1 MLLFLVGESPLVIST
16 LEPDTEQQSTPISEE
31 SSPTTSKLT
40 QVSDDKELIYA
51 EHQDNSIVIGEL
63 IAGAGDIATQ
73 HSAEPNAKQPVSIT
87 VPCSVQTN
95 KYLGGKIIVVD
106 KDYFKNRKIE
116 SRFRKSNETLSDKA
130 GSDVSLPALSKRVLP
145 EVRAITADNATV
157 DGETEVVNDGT
168 NMGEN
173 EGTKIGENDGIN
185 MGENASEF
193 NGNGESKEG
202 YEKFD
207 IGRESEHGDPKVV
220 VKSGNK
226 SPVYK
231 QGQKLVTEGTQTPLV
246 ARSIYG
252 GMEEEGGV
260 KTAVRSVSVNTDEY
274 LGLTPGQ
281 TEKPH
286 TEEYI
291 IVHLP
296 PGTEVTKTEVRKQMD
311 YKQYHEVGTHSVLS
325 FITGIK
331 TKNKIFLRYR
341 GSLRNIFLH
350 LKTRPEFVF
359 VR

>member
-1 MLLFLVGESPLVIST
+1 MLLCLVGESPLVIST
-16 LEPDTEQQSTPISEE
+16 LEPDTEQQSTPIPEE

-40 QVSDDKELIYA
+40 QVSDDKELIDA
-51 EHQDNSIVIGEL
+51 EHHDNTIVIGEI

-130 GSDVSLPALSKRVLP
+130 GSDKSLPALSIRVLP

-157 DGETEVVNDGT
+157 DGETEVVSDGTNTGENGT

-173 EGTKIGENDGIN
+173 DGTN

-202 YEKFD
+202 YENFD
-207 IGRESEHGDPKVV
+207 NGRESEHGDPKVV
-220 VKSGNK
+220 IKSGNK

-260 KTAVRSVSVNTDEY
+260 KTTVRSVSVNTDEC
-274 LGLTPGQ
+274 LGLTQ

-296 PGTEVTKTEVRKQMD
+296 PGTEVTKTEVRKPMD
-311 YKQYHEVGTHSVLS
+311 YKQYHEVGQRLS
-325 FITGIK
+325 FINRK
-331 TKNKIFLRYR
+331 KKMKHVL
-341 GSLRNIFLH
+341 
-350 LKTRPEFVF
+350 EFF
-359 VR
+359 

>member
-1 MLLFLVGESPLVIST
+1 MLLCLVGESPLVIST
-16 LEPDTEQQSTPISEE
+16 LEPDTEQQSTPIPEE

-40 QVSDDKELIYA
+40 QLSDDKEMIYA
-51 EHQDNSIVIGEL
+51 EHHDNTIVIGEL
-63 IAGAGDIATQ
+63 IAGAGDITTQ
-73 HSAEPNAKQPVSIT
+73 RSAEPKAKQPVSIT

-130 GSDVSLPALSKRVLP
+130 GSDISLPALSKRGLP

-157 DGETEVVNDGT
+157 DGETEVENDRTHMGENDVT
-168 NMGEN
+168 NMGEY
-173 EGTKIGENDGIN
+173 DGAN
-185 MGENASEF
+185 MGENAAEF
-193 NGNGESKEG
+193 NGHGERKEG

-220 VKSGNK
+220 VRSGNK

-246 ARSIYG
+246 ARSIYEG
-252 GMEEEGGV
+252 LEEDGDV
-260 KTAVRSVSVNTDEY
+260 KTTVRSVSVNTDEC
-274 LGLTPGQ
+274 LGLTQ

-296 PGTEVTKTEVRKQMD
+296 PGTEVTKTEVRKPMD
-311 YKQYHEVGTHSVLS
+311 YKQYHEVGTCFHSVLS

-331 TKNKIFLRYR
+331 TKKQDIFL
-341 GSLRNIFLH
+341 G
-350 LKTRPEFVF
+350 TEAV
-359 VR
+359 

>member
-1 MLLFLVGESPLVIST
+1 MLLCLVGESPLVIST
-16 LEPDTEQQSTPISEE
+16 LEPDTEQQSTPIHEE

-40 QVSDDKELIYA
+40 QVSDDKELTYA
-51 EHQDNSIVIGEL
+51 EHQDNTIVIGEL

-73 HSAEPNAKQPVSIT
+73 HSAEPNAKQPVIDAGDIVTHHSAEPNAKQPVSIT

-95 KYLGGKIIVVD
+95 KYLGGKIIVVN

-116 SRFRKSNETLSDKA
+116 SRFKKSNETLSDKA

-145 EVRAITADNATV
+145 EVRAITADNAKI
-157 DGETEVVNDGT
+157 DGETEVENDRT

-173 EGTKIGENDGIN
+173 EGTNMGENDGTN

-193 NGNGESKEG
+193 NGHGESKEG

-311 YKQYHEVGTHSVLS
+311 YKQYHEVGQRLS
-325 FITGIK
+325 FINEK
-331 TKNKIFLRYR
+331 EYKNEMCLR
-341 GSLRNIFLH
+341 I
-350 LKTRPEFVF
+350 
-359 VR
+359 

>member
-1 MLLFLVGESPLVIST
+1 MLLCLVGESPLVIST
-16 LEPDTEQQSTPISEE
+16 LEPDTEQQSTPIPEE

-40 QVSDDKELIYA
+40 QVSDDKEMIYA
-51 EHQDNSIVIGEL
+51 EHHDNTVVIGEL

-106 KDYFKNRKIE
+106 KDYFKNRKID
-116 SRFRKSNETLSDKA
+116 SRIRKSNETLSVKA

-145 EVRAITADNATV
+145 EVRAITADNATIH
-157 DGETEVVNDGT
+157 GETEVVNDET

-173 EGTKIGENDGIN
+173 DGTN

-202 YEKFD
+202 YDNFD
-207 IGRESEHGDPKVV
+207 NGRESEHGDPKVV

-252 GMEEEGGV
+252 GLEEDGGV
-260 KTAVRSVSVNTDEY
+260 KTTVRSVSVNTDEC
-274 LGLTPGQ
+274 LGLTQ

-311 YKQYHEVGTHSVLS
+311 YKQYHEVGQRLS
-325 FITGIK
+325 FH
-331 TKNKIFLRYR
+331 KNETCLR
-341 GSLRNIFLH
+341 I
-350 LKTRPEFVF
+350 
-359 VR
+359 